1 MRVHSGG
8 RDPYRTVGRDTGIDG
23 RSLSAR
29 LPAMP
34 TRAST
39 SGRRLATVLFT
50 DIVSSTE
57 LAVRIGDR
65 RWREL
70 LAAYR
75 AMVRRTLRRTRG
87 REIDDA
93 GDGFF
98 AVFEHPA
105 DAIACACILAE
116 EVRTKGLEVRSGIH
130 MGEVETTGAKL
141 GGIAVHIGARVC
153 SQAGAGEV
161 FVSSTVHDVV
171 RGSDYGFIDLGAR
184 PLKGVPGEIQLFSV
198 TWDEGGHV
206 HVGVGSR
213 PRYLIAAASIV
224 AIAIAAALVVLLTRG
239 PSTASPS
246 AASIV
251 TVAGTGVAGDSP
263 DGQAAT
269 KTNLDH
275 PLAVALGSDGL
286 IYFVDGNRIRRI
298 NGDGTLSTIAGTGQ
312 AGDHGDGGPAT
323 SAELDGPQSIA
334 IDSAGDVFIADSQN
348 NRVQE
353 VTAGGTIA
361 TIVGTGQSGYS
372 GDGGPANQAK
382 LDDPTG
388 VAIGFDGA
396 IFIADSGNNVVREVT
411 RDPVTGAYL
420 IATFA
425 GTGDAGYNGE
435 GGQANSALLDDPQCL
450 AVDAENNVYV
460 ADTLNYRVE
469 KITVAGI
476 ISSVAGT
483 GDPSYSGDKGPATS
497 AALDFATGRLSGGGC
512 LAVDGKGDLFVA
524 DGLNNRVREV
534 AVDGIITTVAGDGR
548 SGFAG
553 DQGPATAA
561 ELNLPLGVVADPAGR
576 LFIADSDGNRIRR
589 VG

>member
-1 MRVHSGG
+1 
-8 RDPYRTVGRDTGIDG
+8 
-23 RSLSAR
+23 
-29 LPAMP
+29 MP

-75 AMVRRTLRRTRG
+75 AIVRRTLRRTRG

-105 DAIACACILAE
+105 DAIACACILAD

-153 SQAGAGEV
+153 SQARAGQV
-161 FVSSTVHDVV
+161 LVSSTVRDVV

-213 PRYLIAAASIV
+213 RRSLIAAASIV

-239 PSTASPS
+239 PNTASPS

-251 TVAGTGVAGDSP
+251 TVAGTGVAGDGP

-298 NGDGTLSTIAGTGQ
+298 NDDGTVSTVAGTGQ

-334 IDSAGDVFIADSQN
+334 IDPAGNVFIADSQN

-361 TIVGTGQSGYS
+361 TIAGTGQSGYS

-382 LDDPTG
+382 LDDPAG

-411 RDPVTGAYL
+411 REPVSRAYL

-469 KITVAGI
+469 KVTVAGI
-476 ISSVAGT
+476 ISTVAGT
-483 GDPSYSGDKGPATS
+483 GDPSYSGDKGPATN

-512 LAVDGKGDLFVA
+512 LAVDGMGDLFVA
-524 DGLNNRVREV
+524 DALNNRVREV
-534 AVDGIITTVAGDGR
+534 AVDGIITAVAGDGR

-553 DQGPATAA
+553 DQGPATDA